1 MPMNAP
7 LIQNERDGLL
17 AFLEHQ
23 REAVRNAT
31 YGLREDQVRLQPT
44 PSALTLGGLV
54 KHLTQGERDW
64 SGMRAHRQETDHL
77 SRTTWRGLPSPRINA
92 G

>member
-23 REAVRNAT
+23 RQAVAMPPTDCGRIKPASNRLRVHSPSADSSSIS
-31 YGLREDQVRLQPT
+31 LRE
-44 PSALTLGGLV
+44 
-54 KHLTQGERDW
+54 
-64 SGMRAHRQETDHL
+64 
-77 SRTTWRGLPSPRINA
+77 NA
-92 G
+92 IGAIT